1 MEWWQAYLLTLV
13 VEVPIVLTGLRA
25 ARVVG
30 TRISWPRAVLSA
42 WAVNLTHP
50 VLWWIAPAG
59 TALLIAEVVIA
70 LAEGMVLWWLCRGGR
85 PLRFYLVLAGLAN
98 GCSFLFGLL
107 VTAML

>member
-13 VEVPIVLTGLRA
+13 VEVPIVLAGLRA
-25 ARVVG
+25 ARIVG
-30 TRISWPRAVLSA
+30 PRISWPRAVLLA

-50 VLWWIAPAG
+50 VLWWIAPGGAG
-59 TALLIAEVVIA
+59 LLIAEVVIVV
-70 LAEGMVLWWLCRGGR
+70 AEGMALWWVCRGDW